1 MTADRNRQEPVEV
14 SEERE
19 LKFADVELSGLR
31 ERLVDL
37 DAERVN
43 APAFEDN
50 WIFDREGEMVENDRL
65 LRVRIDGQGAVVTL
79 KGPPRFEENVKI
91 RIENQTRVD
100 DPDQMRAILESLG
113 YSIVRRYQKMREVW
127 RLGGVTICLDH
138 TPIGDFA
145 EFEGTGGDKVAKRCG
160 FDPSQAERR
169 NYLRL
174 WEEYL
179 REHPEASDDM
189 TFE

>member
-1 MTADRNRQEPVEV
+1 MSAGLPPDAAVEA

-19 LKFADVELSGLR
+19 LKFADVELSALR
-31 ERLVDL
+31 ERLVEL
-37 DAERVN
+37 EAERMN

-50 WIFDREGEMVENDRL
+50 WIFDRDEEMVGSDRL
-65 LRVRIDGQGAVVTL
+65 LRLRLDGQGAMITL
-79 KGPPRFEENVKI
+79 KGPPRFEENMKI
-91 RIENQTRVD
+91 RTEHQTRVD
-100 DPDQMRAILESLG
+100 DPAQMRAVLENLG
-113 YSIVRRYQKMREVW
+113 YAIVRRYQKMREVW
-127 RLGGVTICLDH
+127 RLGGVTISLDH

-160 FDPSQAERR
+160 FDPGTAERR

-174 WEEYL
+174 WEDYV
-179 REHPEASDDM
+179 RENPDAVTDM